1 MRAKF
6 MTTKILIFRANSVEI
21 LGGGGDINNAYRK
34 NQKPKS
40 EGKYE

>member
-6 MTTKILIFRANSVEI
+6 MTTKILIFRANRVEI
-21 LGGGGDINNAYRK
+21 LGGGDINNAYRK